1 MDIAIL
7 FIIIFT
13 MYYIPVPVAIICRE
27 DRQSQYSQVV
37 WLSQSWFEK
46 QNQSVADFSLG

>member
-37 WLSQSWFEK
+37 WLSQAGLKNKTRVWRTL
-46 QNQSVADFSLG
+46 V